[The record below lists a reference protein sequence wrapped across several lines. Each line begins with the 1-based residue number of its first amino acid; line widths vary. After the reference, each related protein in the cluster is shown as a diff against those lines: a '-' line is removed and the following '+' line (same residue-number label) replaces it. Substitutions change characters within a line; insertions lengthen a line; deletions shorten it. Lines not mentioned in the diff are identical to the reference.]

1 MLWPEK
7 VSHIQVQRGS
17 ILAHFGELPLFGERQ
32 GNALPQVK
40 LVCSQTLYIYFKG
53 MIHFVSSID

>member
-40 LVCSQTLYIYFKG
+40 LVCSQTLYIFLK
-53 MIHFVSSID
+53 V